1 METNAFGTRLGEAFG
16 TLTWLWVFYRFSQDG
31 RVLLGLEHPWEHGH
45 GDHGSDI
52 YDGELR
58 VQALS
63 HKFQVKKQSYDE
75 MLENWYKFN
84 DKSINQ

>member
-1 METNAFGTRLGEAFG
+1 M
-16 TLTWLWVFYRFSQDG
+16 
-31 RVLLGLEHPWEHGH
+31 GLEHPWEHGH

-75 MLENWYKFN
+75 MLENWDKFN
-84 DKSINQ
+84 DKSINPGEDDDDDDDDEDDEDDDEDDEDDDDDEDDED